1 MKAVIVAGG
10 EHDQGDERA
19 LAGAD
24 LVIAAD
30 SGANWLDA
38 IGVRPDRLIGDLDSA
53 DPAVVDRL
61 RAAGVAV
68 EQHRVDKDASDLEL
82 SLDMGAPPGRR
93 RDRGP
98 GLAGRRG
105 GPPGRQ
111 PAAPGDRA
119 SDGHHAPAQRGAHAG
134 PGHPWSRPA
143 WTWSH
148 GPGARVSLLPLGP
161 VDGVTTSGLHWPL
174 EDAHLDPGSTLG
186 LANRVETDGATVW
199 VESGQLLVIEIADN
213 EGGAS

>member
-10 EHDQGDERA
+10 EHDQGDEEA

-38 IGVRPDRLIGDLDSA
+38 IGVRPDRLVGDLDSA

-68 EQHRVDKDASDLEL
+68 EQHPVDKDASDLEL
-82 SLDMGAPPGRR
+82 SLVWALRQGADEIVVLGWQGGAVDHLAANLLLLGTALPTGTTLRLSAGHTLARVIQGPGRL
-93 RDRGP
+93 DV
-98 GLAGRRG
+98 
-105 GPPGRQ
+105 
-111 PAAPGDRA
+111 D
-119 SDGHHAPAQRGAHAG
+119 
-134 PGHPWSRPA
+134 
-143 WTWSH
+143 H

-174 EDAHLDPGSTLG
+174 EDAHLAPGSTLG
-186 LANRVETDGATVW
+186 LANRVDTVGATVW